1 MPLGLTRLLLVA
13 ARRPWLRRRLVAAL
27 AADLPLFANLL
38 GLLGA
43 RRPLREILMGRALR
57 LCGRLAWPLES
68 AFPGNPDDPDL
79 IAFIAGVLARRR
91 AVQGLFALLVVA
103 MLPGLARLETDNS
116 AEVFFLAGSSD
127 LARYRAFVERFGPD
141 SGLRVVLSGERL
153 FSAEG
158 LAFVARLEAESA
170 RIEGVR
176 NVSGPVGHHRAR
188 LPQFPPAE
196 PGEFR
201 VLLLGNALDRAAGFV
216 TASGN
221 EVSILLELEPSSGER
236 KERVLADLERR
247 HRGVAARRR
256 GDDGR
261 RGDVPARLERVGTR
275 GRAGLFP
282 VAAGA
287 RGAPPAATFREA
299 GAVALP
305 LAFVATVEIVVLGAM
320 GYAGVKVNLVV
331 AILPPILFVIAL
343 ASAVHLMLR
352 CRDIEADPESGGAEA
367 AHALASAPPEGDASA
382 AIAAMIATLATYR
395 DKGRALFWTTV
406 STLAGF
412 ASLTATPVAP
422 IRTLGLWAG
431 IGLAFSGLAA
441 FTLLPCLL
449 ARTMGRR
456 SSLPERAFELR
467 VQHLGRRVTE
477 FAADRRAW
485 VLAIYAGLALVA
497 AAGLPRLQ
505 VASNALHYLA
515 PEHPVR
521 VGIENVERLGIGL
534 SALEVVATGDE
545 AEFLAARRLDQLA
558 GLAEA
563 LRRLPGILSV
573 VGATDLLDDVARA
586 SPLAGA
592 FTPAELRERLL
603 PLLRADAAGNR
614 ALGRFLAADGSA
626 TRLTLFVPTEGFA
639 RVDPLAAAALAVAR
653 QALPGATVELTG
665 QYPLLLAMQRY
676 LLSTL
681 ALSLLL
687 TLPVLAI
694 TFYIL
699 LRDVKGTLYALVPN
713 LWPVLVI
720 LGGMG
725 WFGIPLDIA
734 TVMVA
739 SITLG
744 LVVDDTIHT
753 LAHYREL
760 RGELG
765 PRGAVADRME
775 KTAPAYLLTGVIL
788 ACGFGVCALSA
799 FAPTARFGLLSAVAI
814 VIAVVADF
822 TLVPALFGRNGK

>member
-1 MPLGLTRLLLVA
+1 M
-13 ARRPWLRRRLVAAL
+13 
-27 AADLPLFANLL
+27 
-38 GLLGA
+38 
-43 RRPLREILMGRALR
+43 
-57 LCGRLAWPLES
+57 
-68 AFPGNPDDPDL
+68 

-116 AEVFFLAGSSD
+116 AEVFFLAGSRE
-127 LARYRAFVERFGPD
+127 LARYDAFVERFGPD

-153 FSAEG
+153 FSADG
-158 LAFVARLEAESA
+158 LAFLARLEAESA
-170 RIEGVR
+170 WLDGVR
-176 NVSGPVGHHRAR
+176 SVSGPVGHHRLR
-188 LPQFPPAE
+188 LAEFPPAD
-196 PGEFR
+196 PQAFR
-201 VLLLGNALDRAAGFV
+201 TLLRENPLDRSAGFV
-216 TASGN
+216 TATGN
-221 EVSILLELEPSSGER
+221 EVSILLELEPSPGER
-236 KERVLADLERR
+236 KEMLLADLERR
-247 HRGVAARRR
+247 IVAAPPGVAATMVGEAMFQRALNVS
-256 GDDGR
+256 GR
-261 RGDVPARLERVGTR
+261 EVERVY
-275 GRAGLFP
+275 FP
-282 VAAGA
+282 LLLVLAALLLT
-287 RGAPPAATFREA
+287 ATFGDA

-352 CRDIEADPESGGAEA
+352 CRDIEASQGPDGE
-367 AHALASAPPEGDASA
+367 DAIS
-382 AIAAMIATLATYR
+382 ATLATYR

-431 IGLAFSGLAA
+431 LGLAFAGVAA

-456 SSLPERAFELR
+456 ASLPERAFELR

-477 FAADRRAW
+477 IAADRRAW

-497 AAGLPRLQ
+497 AAGLPRLS

-521 VGIENVERLGIGL
+521 AGIETVERLGIGL
-534 SALEVVATGDE
+534 SALEIVATGDE

-558 GLAEA
+558 GLAAA
-563 LRRLPGILSV
+563 LRRIPGILSV
-573 VGATDLLDDVARA
+573 VGATDLLDDVARS

-592 FTPAELRERLL
+592 FAPEELRERLL
-603 PLLRADAAGNR
+603 PLVRADEAGNR
-614 ALGRFLAADGSA
+614 ALGRFLAADGSQ
-626 TRLTLFVPTEGFA
+626 TRLTLFVRTEGYVRA
-639 RVDPLAAAALAVAR
+639 DPLAARALALAR

-694 TFYIL
+694 TFFIL
-699 LRDVKGTLYALVPN
+699 LRDVKGTFYALVPN

-753 LAHYREL
+753 LAHYRQL
-760 RGELG
+760 RVELG

-822 TLVPALFGRNGK
+822 TLVPALFGRSGK

>member
-1 MPLGLTRLLLVA
+1 MTAFVA
-13 ARRPWLRRRLVAAL
+13 A
-27 AADLPLFANLL
+27 
-38 GLLGA
+38 
-43 RRPLREILMGRALR
+43 
-57 LCGRLAWPLES
+57 
-68 AFPGNPDDPDL
+68 
-79 IAFIAGVLARRR
+79 VLARRR
-91 AVQGLFALLVVA
+91 AVQGLFLVLVVA
-103 MLPGLARLETDNS
+103 MLPGLARLQTDNS
-116 AEVFFLAGSSD
+116 AAVFFLAGSSAV
-127 LARYRAFVERFGPD
+127 ARYDAFVERFGSD
-141 SGLRVVLSGERL
+141 AGLRVVVSGEGL

-158 LAFVARLEAESA
+158 LAFLARLEEDSA
-170 RIEGVR
+170 RLDGMR
-176 NVSGPVGHHRAR
+176 SVSGPVGHHRLR
-188 LPQFPPAE
+188 LPEFPPAD
-196 PGEFR
+196 PQMFR
-201 VLLLGNALDRAAGFV
+201 NLLLGNPLDRAAGFV
-216 TASGN
+216 SATGE
-221 EVSILLELEPSSGER
+221 EVSILLELERNLGVRQEGLLT
-236 KERVLADLERR
+236 ELERR
-247 HRGVAARRR
+247 IAAPPPGVAVTMVGEAMFQRALNTS
-256 GDDGR
+256 GR
-261 RGDVPARLERVGTR
+261 EVERVY
-275 GRAGLFP
+275 FP
-282 VAAGA
+282 LLLALAALLL
-287 RGAPPAATFREA
+287 AATFREA
-299 GAVALP
+299 GAVVLP

-320 GYAGVKVNLVV
+320 GYAGVKLNLVV

-352 CRDIEADPESGGAEA
+352 CRDIEASQGPDGES
-367 AHALASAPPEGDASA
+367 
-382 AIAAMIATLATYR
+382 AIAATLATFR

-412 ASLTATPVAP
+412 ASLAATPVAP

-431 IGLAFSGLAA
+431 LGLAFSGVAA

-456 SSLPERAFELR
+456 TSLPERAFELR
-467 VQHLGRRVTE
+467 LQGLGRRVTE
-477 FAADRRAW
+477 LAADQRSW

-497 AAGLPRLQ
+497 AAGLPRLS
-505 VASNALHYLA
+505 VASNALHYLG

-521 VGIENVERLGIGL
+521 AGIESVERLGIGL
-534 SALEVVATGDE
+534 SALELVASIPNGVTVAPTAE
-545 AEFLAARRLDQLA
+545 ADFLSALRLDQLA
-558 GLAEA
+558 GLAAA
-563 LRRLPGILSV
+563 LRGIPGVLSV

-586 SPLAGA
+586 SPLAAA
-592 FTPAELRERLL
+592 FTPTELRPRLL
-603 PLLRADAAGNR
+603 PLVRADEAGKR
-614 ALGRFLAADGSA
+614 ALGRFLAADGSE
-626 TRLTLFVPTEGFA
+626 TRLTLFLPTAGYA
-639 RVDPLAAAALAVAR
+639 HADPVAERALALAR

-699 LRDVKGTLYALVPN
+699 LRDAKGTFYALMPN
-713 LWPVLVI
+713 LWPVLLI

-725 WFGIPLDIA
+725 WFGVPLDIA

-760 RGELG
+760 RAELG
-765 PRGAVADRME
+765 PRAAVADRME

-788 ACGFGVCALSA
+788 ACGFGVCALSD

-822 TLVPALFGRNGK
+822 TLVPALFGRRESPRT

>member
-1 MPLGLTRLLLVA
+1 M
-13 ARRPWLRRRLVAAL
+13 
-27 AADLPLFANLL
+27 
-38 GLLGA
+38 
-43 RRPLREILMGRALR
+43 
-57 LCGRLAWPLES
+57 
-68 AFPGNPDDPDL
+68 
-79 IAFIAGVLARRR
+79 IAFLAGVLARRR
-91 AVQGLFALLVVA
+91 AVQGLFVLLVVA

-116 AEVFFLAGSSD
+116 AEVFFLAGASD

-141 SGLRVVLSGERL
+141 SGLRIVLAGERL

-158 LAFVARLEAESA
+158 LAFLARLEAQSDQLDGVQSA
-170 RIEGVR
+170 
-176 NVSGPVGHHRAR
+176 SGPVGHHRLR
-188 LPQFPPAE
+188 LAEFPPAE
-196 PGEFR
+196 PQAFR
-201 VLLLGNALDRAAGFV
+201 TLLLENPLDRSAGFV
-216 TASGN
+216 TATGD

-247 HRGVAARRR
+247 IAAAPPGVVATMVGEAMFQRALNVS
-256 GDDGR
+256 GR
-261 RGDVPARLERVGTR
+261 EVERVY
-275 GRAGLFP
+275 FP
-282 VAAGA
+282 LLLLLAALLLT
-287 RGAPPAATFREA
+287 ATFREA

-352 CRDIEADPESGGAEA
+352 CRDIEASQGPDGE
-367 AHALASAPPEGDASA
+367 DAIS
-382 AIAAMIATLATYR
+382 ATLATYR

-431 IGLAFSGLAA
+431 LGLAFSGLAA

-485 VLAIYAGLALVA
+485 VLTIYAGLALVA

-521 VGIENVERLGIGL
+521 AGIETVERLGIGL
-534 SALEVVATGDE
+534 SALEIVATGDE

-558 GLAEA
+558 GLAGA

-592 FTPAELRERLL
+592 FSPEELRERLL
-603 PLLRADAAGNR
+603 PLLRADTVGNR

-639 RVDPLAAAALAVAR
+639 RTDPLAAAALAVAR

-699 LRDVKGTLYALVPN
+699 LRDVRGTLYALVPN

-788 ACGFGVCALSA
+788 ALGFGVCALSD

-822 TLVPALFGRNGK
+822 TLVPALFGRSGK